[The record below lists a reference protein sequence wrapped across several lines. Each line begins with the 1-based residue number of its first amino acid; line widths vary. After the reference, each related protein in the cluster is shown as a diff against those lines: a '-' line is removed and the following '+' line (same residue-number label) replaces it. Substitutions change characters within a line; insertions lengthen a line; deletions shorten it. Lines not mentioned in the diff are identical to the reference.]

1 MKFHCHRIWVILVLV
16 TIVLDGCNGGVNRLS
31 EPVGKFRIATEGTID
46 VAQPYITELNQVE
59 RSLRFTEAF
68 ADPNMDVDGK
78 FLSPIFAPE
87 GIRARLDCFA
97 TISLYARRL
106 AEVADSSTGKKL
118 RTNTESLGASL
129 KDLGSRIESITG
141 DKTINSYAGP
151 VSALIGFIGELWV
164 QNERKKALE
173 TAIKDAA
180 PQVNKILC
188 LLESDLKMAHQG
200 RTEVLLARYNEL
212 RLAYNRKKA
221 TLGDAERRER
231 LNELERLANQYEQ
244 LMSFPPQDVII
255 EMKRAHEAMV
265 RAAEDLD
272 KIETFRDFV
281 DAVEVFAMRVQQAQA
296 VFSSFRDAY

>member
-1 MKFHCHRIWVILVLV
+1 M
-16 TIVLDGCNGGVNRLS
+16 NRLS
-31 EPVGKFRIATEGTID
+31 EPVGKFRIATEGTIE

-68 ADPNMDVDGK
+68 AKPDMSVDGE

-97 TISLYARRL
+97 AISLYASRL

-118 RTNTESLGASL
+118 RTNTEALGASL

-180 PQVNKILC
+180 PLVNKILC

-212 RLAYNRKKA
+212 RLAYNSNRKKA

-281 DAVEVFAMRVQQAQA
+281 GAVEVFAMRVQQAQA
-296 VFSSFRDAY
+296 VFSSFRAAH